1 MITDHESSWL
11 QIMKGHDYKSW
22 KVMIAGH
29 DTRLG
34 SADNWL
40 RVKSRENTVFWW
52 KDLDFNLAKFNGL
65 LLLAL
70 SQYCLVLH
78 RVFKN
83 LNLWGFRAHMWWSEG
98 QCALKILS
106 IITLVALGQHNA
118 VVVVTFIF
126 ADETQKAESVPW
138 HRLMPM
144 L

>member
-1 MITDHESSWL
+1 
-11 QIMKGHDYKSW
+11 
-22 KVMIAGH
+22 MIAGH

-83 LNLWGFRAHMWWSEG
+83 LNLWGFRAHMWWS
-98 QCALKILS
+98 
-106 IITLVALGQHNA
+106 
-118 VVVVTFIF
+118 
-126 ADETQKAESVPW
+126 
-138 HRLMPM
+138 
-144 L
+144 